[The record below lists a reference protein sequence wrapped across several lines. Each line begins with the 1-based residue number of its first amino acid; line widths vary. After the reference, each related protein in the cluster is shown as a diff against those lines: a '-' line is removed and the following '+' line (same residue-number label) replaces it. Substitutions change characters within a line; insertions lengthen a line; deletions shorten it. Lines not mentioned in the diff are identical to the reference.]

1 MRKLLIWT
9 AILTVVG
16 IVAGPATAG
25 GKGGSSIELVRMTT
39 DGARLASSNPTF
51 AEQVT
56 FTVSTSRTP
65 YPWVQNR
72 CWQNGSL
79 VYEEWHGF
87 WTGYY
92 RDPIFT
98 LGPTPS
104 WDGGSAECEGRLL
117 RQSSGGNMQTLAN
130 TTYQVNG

>member
-1 MRKLLIWT
+1 MRKLLIT
-9 AILTVVG
+9 AAILTVVA
-16 IVAGPATAG
+16 IVAGPATAE
-25 GKGGSSIELVRMTT
+25 GKGGSSISLVRMTAGST
-39 DGARLASSNPTF
+39 VAAGDPTF
-51 AEQVT
+51 GEQVT
-56 FTVSTSRTP
+56 FAVSTSRTA

-79 VYEEWHGF
+79 VYEEWHGL

-92 RDPIFT
+92 RDSVFT

-104 WDGGSAECEGRLL
+104 WRGGSADCEGRLV
-117 RQSSGGNMQTLAN
+117 RQSSGGKMQTLAT